1 MLLLNKEQIV
11 IAMSPD
17 ERDAL
22 RNALEDAV
30 TRYEAAD
37 EHTGK
42 RGKTYRAL
50 RGLLEALDDSVQ

>member
-22 RNALEDAV
+22 QNALEDAV
-30 TRYEAAD
+30 HRYEAAD
-37 EHTGK
+37 E
-42 RGKTYRAL
+42 RGKEYVAL
-50 RGLLEALDDSVQ
+50 RGFLEALDDSR